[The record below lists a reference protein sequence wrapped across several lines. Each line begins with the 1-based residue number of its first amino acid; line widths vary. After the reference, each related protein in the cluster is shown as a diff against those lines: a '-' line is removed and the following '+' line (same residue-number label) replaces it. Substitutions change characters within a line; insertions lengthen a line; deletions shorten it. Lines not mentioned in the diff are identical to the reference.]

1 MKASEA
7 IIMDEVNNLKGVI
20 EHIHSFAFVLNIDVK
35 DDISTSGPLV
45 AELP

>member
-7 IIMDEVNNLKGVI
+7 RVMDEVNNLKCVI
-20 EHIHSFAFVLNIDVK
+20 EHIHSSAFVFNIDVN

-45 AELP
+45 ADLP